1 MILFLFLDGQVID
14 DLHYVVV
21 PVIDNAKCIRPY
33 TPYDSK
39 LVTSNMV
46 CAGKPEGGFD
56 SCQGDGGGPLVVP
69 DSSNDDLAVVIG
81 LTSWGYGCARPNS
94 PGVYTRITPFVG
106 WIRGY
111 MKGMTFL
118 ESDHIL
124 KFGKLFPIFDQ
135 MRS

>member
-1 MILFLFLDGQVID
+1 MVSDG
-14 DLHYVVV
+14 
-21 PVIDNAKCIRPY
+21 
-33 TPYDSK
+33 
-39 LVTSNMV
+39 TS
-46 CAGKPEGGFD
+46 E
-56 SCQGDGGGPLVVP
+56 
-69 DSSNDDLAVVIG
+69 DLAVVLG
-81 LTSWGYGCARPNS
+81 LVSWGNGCGLDNS

-111 MKGMTFL
+111 MKGMTLYVIL